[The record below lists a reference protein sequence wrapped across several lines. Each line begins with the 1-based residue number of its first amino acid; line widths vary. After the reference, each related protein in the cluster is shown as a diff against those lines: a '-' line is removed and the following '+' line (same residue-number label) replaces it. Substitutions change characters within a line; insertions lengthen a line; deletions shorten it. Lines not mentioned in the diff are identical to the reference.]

1 MGGGASP
8 EAPGRQREY
17 DSNLAAIYPCRLDRS
32 GCNDYQ
38 GGVDY
43 SRRGRRIIDRPVP
56 THLSWQRKSTMSSA
70 RELVVCGP
78 RIVVV
83 LPGLHVSRL
92 GRYVLAFTV
101 RSKAALLAVTLL
113 CLATCVVPPLEA
125 IENKEPANPTAALK
139 AGDANEKEAPAKPPA
154 PAAPEPGVH
163 PLSLSGRAL
172 NSDGK
177 PIEGATIF
185 IVSTNG
191 IDRSLGKTT
200 TDQEGRYSF
209 REIPLPVPVRDNKD
223 FFTSAN
229 FQIFGR
235 APGHAFAWRGMKTIC
250 LDPRFERSARTP

>member
-1 MGGGASP
+1 
-8 EAPGRQREY
+8 
-17 DSNLAAIYPCRLDRS
+17 
-32 GCNDYQ
+32 
-38 GGVDY
+38 
-43 SRRGRRIIDRPVP
+43 
-56 THLSWQRKSTMSSA
+56 MSSA

-154 PAAPEPGVH
+154 PAAPEPGIH
-163 PLSLSGRAL
+163 RLSLSGRAL
-172 NSDGK
+172 SSDGK

-191 IDRSLGKTT
+191 IDRSLGKAT
-200 TDQEGRYSF
+200 TDREGRYSF
-209 REIPLPVPVRDNKD
+209 RDVALPVPVRESKE

-235 APGHAFAWRGMKTIC
+235 APGLAFAWRGMKTIC
-250 LDPRFERSARTP
+250 LDPRFERSARTRETGFFPDEKIELDLEFETLLFGDGVSILHDAKMRLKELVDTFPSE